1 MFDVVGCEAAVAAGR
16 GACLYTYIYIYWFH
30 IFSWPAFAAILFKKP
45 PVYS

>member
-16 GACLYTYIYIYWFH
+16 GACLYTYIYWFH